1 MADSIKNKNKM
12 AAKRVVEYCFQWK
25 KVNIIESALLDYKT
39 KFTQDVDEQNS
50 FQWLSIMQASLIKMQ
65 LYGNGDNSVLTDLLK
80 DINNKQDLF

>member
-80 DINNKQDLF
+80 DINNK